1 MMTSESC
8 RPFLLPFAEEA
19 INRHN
24 TVTKPVFEE
33 AECAKA
39 DALFAP
45 NEKATLELEKTV
57 HYDIPLFHGSCEDN
71 DKHFEK
77 FEDSKYDWERVND
90 ELYHVKEVKKE
101 EAIATKK
108 RAFVHPATGLVHPV
122 PLEWEEDMMMEK
134 RRQKIRRQR
143 QMKADSEVV
152 LSSMN
157 ENEVSC
163 VCSKQ
168 SILAWTKD

>member
-1 MMTSESC
+1 MTAESC
-8 RPFLLPFAEEA
+8 KEFYTPFANES
-19 INRHN
+19 INHLR
-24 TVTKPVFEE
+24 VTSSPVLDA

-45 NEKATLELEKTV
+45 NEQGELFLEKTV

-71 DKHFEK
+71 DKHFER
-77 FEDSKYDWERVND
+77 FGDSKFDWERVD
-90 ELYHVKEVKKE
+90 RELLHVVEVKKE
-101 EAIATKK
+101 KPIATEA

-143 QMKADSEVV
+143 QMKADSDVV

-168 SILAWTKD
+168 SIRAWTKD

>member
-24 TVTKPVFEE
+24 TMTKPVLEE

-90 ELYHVKEVKKE
+90 EL
-101 EAIATKK
+101 
-108 RAFVHPATGLVHPV
+108 
-122 PLEWEEDMMMEK
+122 
-134 RRQKIRRQR
+134 
-143 QMKADSEVV
+143 
-152 LSSMN
+152 
-157 ENEVSC
+157 
-163 VCSKQ
+163 
-168 SILAWTKD
+168 